1 MHLGLMMA
9 HINRHIQNKLLKTL
23 EVSPVVFLNGPR
35 QAGKSTL
42 VQAIANKE
50 YPAEYVTFDSTTQ
63 MVAAANAPTSYLK
76 ERKGALIIDEV
87 QLVPEIFRALKIV
100 VDELRLNHEP
110 KLKGR
115 FLLTGSA
122 NIMALPKLS
131 DPLVGRMN
139 VLTLYPISSSESLGG
154 NGNFIERLFN
164 KDFEADLGKHKL
176 SDIIRAATYPEISG
190 ADIHERTI
198 WFDGY
203 LTTILQRD
211 VRALAEIEKLSSLP
225 NLLRILANRSG
236 RLINDADIA
245 RDAGLNSVTSR
256 NYKTILKMLFLTFE
270 LAPWYRNIGKR
281 LVKSPKGYMT
291 DTLLLCHLLQYELSD
306 IEKNRPELFGHVL
319 ENFVATELLK
329 LITFRNDKIDLFHF
343 RTSDNKEVDFVL
355 EKPNGQLAAVE
366 VKKSDNVSKIDF
378 KGLEELQ
385 RITGDDFVCGIV
397 LYRGKDV
404 VPFGQNLWAIPI
416 SNLYS

>member
-1 MHLGLMMA
+1 MS
-9 HINRHIQNKLLKTL
+9 HIKRHTRHRLLKAL
-23 EVSPVVFLNGPR
+23 NVSPVVFLNGPR

-42 VQAIANKE
+42 VQSIAKKD

-63 MVAAANAPTSYLK
+63 MAAAANSPESYLK

-100 VDELRLNHEP
+100 VDELRLEHP

-131 DPLVGRMN
+131 DPLVGRMS
-139 VLTLYPISSSESLGG
+139 VLTLYPLAASEALAGD
-154 NGNFIERLFN
+154 GNFIEKLFN
-164 KDFEADLGKHKL
+164 KEFEPDSAKYKL
-176 SDIIRAATYPEISG
+176 AEVMRLATYPEISG
-190 ADIHERTI
+190 SQKLERTT

-211 VRALAEIEKLSSLP
+211 VRALAEIEKLSTLP
-225 NLLRILANRSG
+225 NLLRILANRAG
-236 RLINDADIA
+236 GLVNDADIA
-245 RDAGLNSVTSR
+245 RDAGLNPVTSR
-256 NYKTILKMLFLTFE
+256 NYKTLLKMLFLTFE
-270 LAPWYRNIGKR
+270 LAPWSRNIGKR
-281 LVKSPKGYMT
+281 LVKSPKGYMN
-291 DTLLLCHLLQYELSD
+291 DTLLLCHLIQYELSD
-306 IEKNRPELFGHVL
+306 LEKNRPELFGHVL

-329 LITFRNDKIDLFHF
+329 LMTFQNEKMDLYHF

-355 EKPNGQLAAVE
+355 EKSNGQLAAVE
-366 VKKSDNVSKIDF
+366 VKQRDSVSKADF

-385 RITGDDFVCGIV
+385 RLAGHDFICGIV
-397 LYRGKDV
+397 LYRGRDV
-404 VPFGQNLWAIPI
+404 VPFGQNLWAVPV
-416 SNLYS
+416 SNLWL